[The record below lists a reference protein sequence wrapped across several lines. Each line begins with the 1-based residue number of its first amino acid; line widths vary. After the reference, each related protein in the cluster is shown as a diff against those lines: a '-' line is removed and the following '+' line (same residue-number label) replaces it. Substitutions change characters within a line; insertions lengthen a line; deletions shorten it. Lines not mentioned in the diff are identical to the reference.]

1 MKYAILIM
9 GLCIAAL
16 GCTVTHLV
24 NRPQTPQE
32 PREALASPERPAK
45 AVLAERWPTVHRDS
59 RLERLLDALERV
71 ESGRDTQAIGDG
83 GDSVGI
89 LQISTIMVRDVNRI
103 LRGTAY
109 HNRDRLDR
117 EKSRAMARVYFGHY
131 CRGMSWE
138 RMAACWVAGPDGY
151 TQMNEP
157 AVKIYIAKVRRVI

>member
-1 MKYAILIM
+1 MKYIVVFM
-9 GLCIAAL
+9 GLCVVAV
-16 GCTVTHLV
+16 GCITSPFV
-24 NRPQTPQE
+24 NQPQMPQE
-32 PREALASPERPAK
+32 PREAIASPERPAK
-45 AVLAERWPTVHRDS
+45 AVLADRWPTVHRDG

-71 ESGRDTQAIGDG
+71 ESGRNTQAIGDG
-83 GDSVGI
+83 GDSIGI

-131 CRGMSWE
+131 CRGMTWQQK
-138 RMAACWVAGPDGY
+138 AACWVAGPDGY

-157 AVKIYIAKVRRVI
+157 AVKIYIEKVRRVI